1 MLKYCKKAYNS
12 GDIVGITSRPFKD
25 YLINVCDVNENKIIY
40 KQGKS
45 WMPYANIDKTW
56 YKLIAGSNNEHSYSQ
71 LKFSPKGVYEISK
84 ILNIEFEEED
94 LNNLK

>member
-1 MLKYCKKAYNS
+1 MNDFLNSEGTYNS
-12 GDIVGITSRPFKD
+12 TQLAKLFK
-25 YLINVCDVNENKIIY
+25 LSSAQKLNKLLNENKIIY

-45 WMPYANIDKTW
+45 WIPYANIDKTW
-56 YKLIAGSNNEHSYSQ
+56 YKLIAGSNNEHTYSQ

-84 ILNIEFEEED
+84 ILNIKFEEED

>member
-1 MLKYCKKAYNS
+1 MNTRILSTTATHSFPK
-12 GDIVGITSRPFKD
+12 
-25 YLINVCDVNENKIIY
+25 

-45 WMPYANIDKTW
+45 WLPYANIDKTW
-56 YKLIAGSNNEHSYSQ
+56 YKLIAGSNNEHTYSQ

-84 ILNIEFEEED
+84 LLNIEFEEED